1 MAKGQEQEL
10 AGLVPA
16 EKVEPVALTAEMVQ
30 AAVLELQREM
40 EKVQVQEQGLV
51 QALALELEE
60 ALAAVLA
67 LVQPE
72 AEQGQE

>member
-10 AGLVPA
+10 VGLVPA
-16 EKVEPVALTAEMVQ
+16 EKVKPVALTAEMVQ

-40 EKVQVQEQGLV
+40 EKVQVQEQELV
-51 QALALELEE
+51 QALAQELET

-67 LVQPE
+67 LVQPPV
-72 AEQGQE
+72 QE